1 MYIWRLKATTPAHDL
16 MGQQHPRH
24 HGVALW
30 PFIRYYLKQELH
42 NDCLELHQSTS
53 LDAWY
58 FLSFIL
64 IKVTNL
70 LAWSQSLST
79 WRRCLAL
86 VGHLKAKFSDLREN
100 IFFWCDIKSF
110 YTEWDWSFNYLDWFF
125 QKYFKQFINLVFE
138 GWFQPVLAVDIS
150 MIHTA
155 SE

>member
-30 PFIRYYLKQELH
+30 PFIRYYLKQEWH
-42 NDCLELHQSTS
+42 NDCLELHT
-53 LDAWY
+53 LDHS
-58 FLSFIL
+58 FFSFIF
-64 IKVTNL
+64 IRITNL
-70 LAWSQSLST
+70 LAWWQSLST

-86 VGHLKAKFSDLREN
+86 GGHLKAKFSVCGN
-100 IFFWCDIKSF
+100 IFFGCDKKSF
-110 YTEWDWSFNYLDWFF
+110 YTEWDWSFNYLDWFL

-150 MIHTA
+150 MPHTA